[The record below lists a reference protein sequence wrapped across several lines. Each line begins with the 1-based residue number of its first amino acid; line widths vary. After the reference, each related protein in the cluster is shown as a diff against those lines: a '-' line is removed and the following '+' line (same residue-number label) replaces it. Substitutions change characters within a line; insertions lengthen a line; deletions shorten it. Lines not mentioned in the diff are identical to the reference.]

1 MLTDAQLMQQVQ
13 AGASG
18 LFDELIVRHRPGL
31 LRFAGSML
39 GDAHAAEDAVQ
50 EALLAAYSARATFN
64 PQFAFSTWVYTILL
78 NVCRRQR
85 RRNYAAS
92 IARCPFVQVAATH
105 ETPLDQLLTTERRE
119 QLHLLLD
126 ELPDVEADALRLRFY
141 AGLQFDE
148 IALAMDS
155 SLTGAKV
162 RVRRGLERLA
172 ERLRCGAHDSDRSQA
187 SIKSTSVVPDSRRTM
202 P

>member
-1 MLTDAQLMQQVQ
+1 MLSDAQLMQQVQ
-13 AGASG
+13 AGATG
-18 LFDELIVRHRPGL
+18 LFDGLIVRHRPGL

-39 GDAHAAEDAVQ
+39 ADRHAAEDAVQ
-50 EALLAAYSARATFN
+50 EALLAAFAARATYD
-64 PQFAFSTWVYTILL
+64 PRFAFSTWVYTILL

-85 RRNYAAS
+85 RRISAARQS
-92 IARCPFVQVAATH
+92 DCAISRTVATA
-105 ETPLDQLLTTERRE
+105 ESPLDGLLRSEARE
-119 QLHLLLD
+119 QLAELLD
-126 ELPDVEADALRLRFY
+126 ELPDVEADALRLRFF

-172 ERLRCGAHDSDRSQA
+172 DRMRRQEQFVLETRLLPAAPDIIPHSRS
-187 SIKSTSVVPDSRRTM
+187 T
-202 P
+202 

>member
-13 AGASG
+13 AGESG

-31 LRFAGSML
+31 LRFSGSML
-39 GDAHAAEDAVQ
+39 GDSHAAEDAVQ
-50 EALLAAYSARATFN
+50 EALLAAYAARTTYN

-85 RRNYAAS
+85 RRNQATTA
-92 IARCPFVQVAATH
+92 ARCPFQLVAATH

-119 QLHLLLD
+119 QLNLLLD
-126 ELPDVEADALRLRFY
+126 ELPDVEADALRLRFF

-172 ERLRCGAHDSDRSQA
+172 ERLRRDGHVQEHLSTNST
-187 SIKSTSVVPDSRRTM
+187 STSVVPHSRRTM

>member
-1 MLTDAQLMQQVQ
+1 MQQVQ
-13 AGASG
+13 AGQSG
-18 LFDELIVRHRPGL
+18 LFDELILRHRPGL

-39 GDAHAAEDAVQ
+39 ADRHAAEDAVQ
-50 EALLAAYSARATFN
+50 EALLAAFAARATYN

-85 RRNYAAS
+85 KRIQTVS
-92 IARCPFVQVAATH
+92 QTRCPSSLAATTD
-105 ETPLDQLLTTERRE
+105 ETPLDGLLRSETRE
-119 QLHLLLD
+119 QLNDLLD
-126 ELPDVEADALRLRFY
+126 RLPDVEADALRLRFF

-148 IALAMDS
+148 IAQAMDS

-172 ERLRCGAHDSDRSQA
+172 ERLRRCGQMTDDT
-187 SIKSTSVVPDSRRTM
+187 STLQISPSVVPHSRRTM

>member
-1 MLTDAQLMQQVQ
+1 VLTDAQLMQQVQ
-13 AGASG
+13 AGQSG

-31 LRFAGSML
+31 LRFAGSIL
-39 GDAHAAEDAVQ
+39 SDSHAAEDAVQ
-50 EALLAAYSARATFN
+50 EALLAAFAARAMYN

-85 RRNYAAS
+85 RRSQAAS
-92 IARCPFVQVAATH
+92 TARCPFKHVAAMQ
-105 ETPLDQLLTTERRE
+105 ETPLDRLLHSETRE
-119 QLHLLLD
+119 QLNVLLD
-126 ELPDVEADALRLRFY
+126 ELPDVEADALRLRFF

-148 IALAMDS
+148 IAVAMDS

-172 ERLRCGAHDSDRSQA
+172 ERLRRDGHESDDLTSTPA
-187 SIKSTSVVPDSRRTM
+187 STSVVPHSRRTM

>member
-1 MLTDAQLMQQVQ
+1 MLTDAQLMRQVQ
-13 AGASG
+13 SGESG

-39 GDAHAAEDAVQ
+39 SDSHAAEDAVQ

-85 RRNYAAS
+85 RRTQAAS
-92 IARCPFVQVAATH
+92 TAHCPFQHIAATQ
-105 ETPLDQLLTTERRE
+105 ESPLDRLLHSETRE
-119 QLHLLLD
+119 QLNGLLE
-126 ELPDVEADALRLRFY
+126 ELPDVEADALRLRFF

-148 IALAMDS
+148 IALAMGS

-172 ERLRCGAHDSDRSQA
+172 EQLRRDGHCIDN
-187 SIKSTSVVPDSRRTM
+187 SIPTPATTSVVPHSRRTM

>member
-1 MLTDAQLMQQVQ
+1 MLTDAQLMLEVQ
-13 AGASG
+13 AGDDG
-18 LFDELIVRHRPGL
+18 LFDELIVRHRPAL

-50 EALLAAYSARATFN
+50 EALLAAYSARATYN
-64 PQFAFSTWVYTILL
+64 PRFAFSTWVYTILL
-78 NVCRRQR
+78 NICRRQR
-85 RRNYAAS
+85 RRTQAATT
-92 IARCPFVQVAATH
+92 ARSAFLPVAAIA
-105 ETPLDQLLTTERRE
+105 ETPLDRLLQTERRE
-119 QLHLLLD
+119 QLIELLA
-126 ELPDVEADALRLRFY
+126 ELPDVEADALRLRFF

-172 ERLRCGAHDSDRSQA
+172 ERLRRDRDGSDDPTSVPL
-187 SIKSTSVVPDSRRTM
+187 SMSVVPHSRRTL
-202 P
+202 